1 MMSEINRI
9 KVWDPVVRVFHW
21 TLVLAFM
28 VAYLTEEDL
37 LGIHVAAGY
46 AVLGLA
52 LFRISWGFMGSPYAR
67 FSSFL
72 VRPAVLLGY
81 VRDLMLL
88 RPQRYLGHNPAGG
101 AMIVLLLL
109 ALLATTVS
117 GLAVYAADE
126 HAGPLA
132 LWLSGI
138 GEVWEERL
146 EEWHEFAANLT
157 VLLVAVHL
165 LGVLV
170 ESLLHKENLVSAM
183 FTGYKRDERCST
195 LGVDP
200 GGRQAGLAHYESN
213 VNGAHSKHRPSDW

>member
-1 MMSEINRI
+1 MNELNWI

-21 TLVLAFM
+21 TLVLAFV
-28 VAYLTEEDL
+28 VAYFTEEDL

-46 AVLGLA
+46 TVLGLV
-52 LFRISWGFMGSPYAR
+52 LFRIFWGFIGSRYAR

-72 VRPAVLLGY
+72 VRPAVLIGY
-81 VRDLMLL
+81 VRDLILL

-101 AMIVLLLL
+101 AMIMLLLL

-126 HAGPLA
+126 HAGPFA

-165 LGVLV
+165 LGVLI

-183 FTGYKRDERCST
+183 FTGYKKDERCST
-195 LGVDP
+195 LGVDR

>member
-1 MMSEINRI
+1 MTNEINRI

-21 TLVLAFM
+21 SLVLAFA
-28 VAYLTEEDL
+28 VAYLTEEDML
-37 LGIHVAAGY
+37 RVHVAAGY
-46 AVLGLA
+46 TVLGLV
-52 LFRISWGFMGSPYAR
+52 LFRIFWGFIGTRYAR
-67 FSSFL
+67 FSSFFF
-72 VRPAVLLGY
+72 RPAVLMGY
-81 VRDLMLL
+81 VRDLVLM
-88 RPQRYLGHNPAGG
+88 RARRYLGHNPAGG

-109 ALLATTVS
+109 ALLASTVS

-138 GEVWEERL
+138 SEVWEERL

-165 LGVLV
+165 LGVLI

-183 FTGYKRDERCST
+183 FTGYKRDER
-195 LGVDP
+195 
-200 GGRQAGLAHYESN
+200 
-213 VNGAHSKHRPSDW
+213 